1 MRRVIVQEFVT
12 LDGFAA
18 GPNGELDFIA
28 ESTSVDAADSEA
40 ARDQLAFV
48 SKVDT
53 ILLGAT
59 TYRMFAQYWPEQT
72 TETELIADALN
83 STPKV
88 VFSSTLDSAP
98 WGKWEEPRVVSGSAS
113 DEVRRLKQEEGADMV
128 VWGSLSVVQSLME
141 DGLVDELHLW
151 TCPIVLGRGKRLFA
165 EGMST
170 PPMEWLETTTRE
182 GGVVSLRL
190 RPK

>member
-28 ESTSVDAADSEA
+28 ESTSVDSADSEA

-48 SKVDT
+48 SRVDT
-53 ILLGAT
+53 ILLGAV

-72 TETELIADALN
+72 TDTELIADALN

-98 WGKWEEPRVVSGSAS
+98 WGKWEEARVVAERAS
-113 DEVRRLKQEEGADMV
+113 DEVRGLKQEEGEDMV
-128 VWGSLSVVQSLME
+128 VWGSLSLVQSLLK
-141 DGLVDELHLW
+141 DRLVDELHLW
-151 TCPIVLGRGKRLFA
+151 TCPVLLGRGQRLFA
-165 EGMST
+165 EGIEAQ
-170 PPMEWLETTTRE
+170 PLEWLEAKTRE

>member
-1 MRRVIVQEFVT
+1 MT

-28 ESTSVDAADSEA
+28 ESTSVDATDSEA

-48 SKVDT
+48 SRVDT
-53 ILLGAT
+53 VLLGAV

-72 TETELIADALN
+72 TDNELIADALN

-88 VFSSTLDSAP
+88 VFSSALDSAP
-98 WGKWEEPRVVSGSAS
+98 WGKWEEARVVAGRAS
-113 DEVRRLKQEEGADMV
+113 DEVRQLKREEGKDMV
-128 VWGSLSVVQSLME
+128 VWGSLSLVQSLLK

-151 TCPIVLGRGKRLFA
+151 ACPVLLGRGQRLFA
-165 EGMST
+165 EGIDT
-170 PPMEWLETTTRE
+170 QPLEWLETKPLE

-190 RPK
+190 RPKAD